1 MAMQIPTL
9 PDIAVKRSAMRVQ
22 RAVLQALVIRE
33 LRARVEGRWLGL
45 LWMLFEPLTN
55 LLLMLAIYGF
65 RSHATSPDVELP
77 VYLITGMLPF
87 FMFRNLAQRL
97 PSAIAGNRG
106 LYAYRQ
112 VKPIDALLARAIVEI
127 GLSSAVYLTALS
139 LLGWLGYH
147 WLPVEPLELIVVS
160 AVLLLLGASL
170 GLLFSVLVHSRP
182 KVQSVVNMIFFPLY
196 LLSGVL
202 FPVHFVP
209 EAYRDWL
216 LLNPVLHLI
225 DLARSHFI
233 PNYQPLPE
241 ANLAYPAAFMLVT
254 LALAISLYR
263 VYRFRLLSAD

>member
-1 MAMQIPTL
+1 
-9 PDIAVKRSAMRVQ
+9 
-22 RAVLQALVIRE
+22 
-33 LRARVEGRWLGL
+33 
-45 LWMLFEPLTN
+45 
-55 LLLMLAIYGF
+55 
-65 RSHATSPDVELP
+65 
-77 VYLITGMLPF
+77 MLPF

-147 WLPVEPLELIVVS
+147 WWPVAPLELIVVS

-170 GLLFSVLVHSRP
+170 GLLFAVLVHSRP

-233 PNYQPLPE
+233 PNYAPLPE